1 MLAKASALSHVRPL
15 RIPAFCTRWQFEEIE
30 GLGLRLT
37 PIDPGESH
45 PLPVPTG
52 EDGRGSVPRLGIEL
66 PKYPAHGG
74 IQETGFRARDEAPSL
89 AYPVHQLQVRSRI
102 GMAAQHWTDSRRR
115 ARILTKVEGGVVP
128 RQGIVC
134 VTVTTHPRHQGR
146 FLPAL
151 AALDASPRRDGLA
164 GFRIGL
170 PWTQPFWRQPI
181 VAGARWDGGA
191 GGVAACVVGR
201 RACFRPPS
209 VMCLSLGEGKN
220 FSLARPAHHA
230 TICIDAPRL
239 PMAGI

>member
-1 MLAKASALSHVRPL
+1 MAEALFRV
-15 RIPAFCTRWQFEEIE
+15 W
-30 GLGLRLT
+30 
-37 PIDPGESH
+37 
-45 PLPVPTG
+45 
-52 EDGRGSVPRLGIEL
+52 GIEL

-115 ARILTKVEGGVVP
+115 TRILTKVEGGVVP